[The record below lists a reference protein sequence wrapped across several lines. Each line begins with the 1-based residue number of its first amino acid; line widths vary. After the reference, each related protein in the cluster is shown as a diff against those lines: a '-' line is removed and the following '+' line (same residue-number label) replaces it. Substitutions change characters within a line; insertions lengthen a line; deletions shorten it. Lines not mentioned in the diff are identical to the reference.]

1 MGAVEKRIFTQGI
14 DSDTTPELTGEGRY
28 LSAKNMNVIVSDGNN
43 YGTAEVALGNTPYT
57 ITLPAG
63 DNKCVGTYEDKTSN
77 HLYYFNYNSLDQH
90 GIYRIESGVSSVTAV
105 LVDPLL
111 NFNRSYLIT
120 GIDIAYIDVDQ
131 PILGWT
137 DGGAP
142 NAEPTIIYNPPR
154 QIDVNKAIAY
164 TNGDFING
172 YPAIT
177 IEVLDQIKWQG
188 KFAPQVAIA
197 NDDTYNRNNLTGRLF
212 QFAYAYEYF
221 DYSVSA
227 LSDYSEVVTP
237 IGDEIIGNVANTP
250 PYLNNRID
258 VTITR
263 GADIC
268 TKIRI
273 YTRIQN
279 STNQDW
285 YLVDTIPNP
294 TTPTVT
300 YQFFNDN
307 ILEPLDVNEAKKPY
321 DSVPRAAKC
330 ETIVAGNRKVWANAI
345 TEFDQPVPDISLL
358 NQSIDLPQIDNAL
371 VVAQFGLVVGEFT
384 VDLGNIGSEQVI
396 VFNIPNDPALIVQ
409 GNLIRFTY
417 LSAPAPTLPDYIFY
431 YITAEDVADFNVLIA
446 NLILFL
452 QNAGIMGV
460 TNTGTFSPLSG
471 GSQLL
476 LPNQIA
482 SNIGTSTADYPQ
494 LSQNVSSTIN
504 SAILSSMDK
513 VPTFKS
519 GTTHYFALEYA
530 DRAGRFDTVVLDS
543 QFNVYV
549 PFCSETLSTTP
560 YLKQNQIIS
569 AIRHIPPIWATHYRW
584 KYGFCGIQSF
594 VQTAIKNKTVSGAQ
608 NTLYLDPLV
617 DYSTEYP
624 NSVLSYSYTS
634 GDRCRII
641 TDVSDTVAA
650 SYIDVPVTGYDEG
663 SLALTVNTINYP
675 NVTIS
680 AGTLIEIYTPRATFT
695 SDQIFYYTLCSEEY
709 EVGNAGLPNRFHKG
723 EQQDQDPTNPTGVPA
738 VSTFVRGN
746 AWIRP
751 RQMNCYTPT
760 PTDEHKYWVE
770 DYNFSDFYDSKV
782 YDKGRAN
789 KYDPN
794 YREVNRPTTSF
805 YSQPFIPETNINGL
819 GSVFPENF
827 ASDDI
832 RVLLAYGS
840 IQRLYAEG
848 VQLYVFQEIKTGV
861 VRVNERV
868 AFDAGNNNIVGAT
881 DQVLN
886 PINYFAGDYG
896 IGQHPE
902 SFAWYGYAKYH
913 VDVRRGVVLRLS
925 ADGYTPISSIYKV
938 NNFTTD
944 KFAEIFSAGQKVNIY
959 GAYNTRFN
967 RYEYSVEET
976 ELKDRRVIQG
986 YTYAFTE
993 QSNTWTSF
1001 YDYLPDFMGTLA
1013 QELITFKDGI
1023 PYLHNSGTNYANYY
1037 GAQYHGELQVVF
1049 NQQPSESKLYN
1060 TVAIEGT
1067 DAWDIPLITVFDGSA
1082 YQESSLLST
1091 DFDLYEGKYR
1101 AWFLMDALTPN
1112 VVNPLIDGDYLRGRY
1127 VILNLLS
1134 PLNKYARI
1142 FALDVNTIPSAI
1154 SRL

>member
-90 GIYRIESGVSSVTAV
+90 GIYRIESGVSTVTTV

-177 IEVLDQIKWQG
+177 IEVLDQIKWQP
-188 KFAPQVAIA
+188 KFGADIAIA
-197 NDDTYNRNNLTGRLF
+197 NDTTYNRNNLTGRLF

-227 LSDYSEVVTP
+227 LSDYSEVAVP
-237 IGDEIIGNVANTP
+237 IGSEVLGNFV
-250 PYLNNRID
+250 YLPFLNNNRID
-258 VTITR
+258 ITLTR
-263 GADIC
+263 GSDIC

-273 YTRIQN
+273 YARIQN

-300 YQFFNDN
+300 YQFFNDKT
-307 ILEPLDVNEAKKPY
+307 LEPVDINETKKLFDY
-321 DSVPRAAKC
+321 VPRAAKC
-330 ETIVAGNRKVWANAI
+330 ETIVAGNRKVWANVI
-345 TEFDQPVPDISLL
+345 TDYDLPTPDITLL
-358 NQSIDLPQIDNAL
+358 NQSIDLPNIIDGITVL
-371 VVAQFGLVVGEFT
+371 VGENGILNET
-384 VDLGNIGSEQVI
+384 GDTGILYTIPDNPLLIVSGNIIQFRYFPTSNPSQEQLLYYQITDADAADFLVLMENLRDFLTAEGITGVTSTGTFLPDIGS
-396 VFNIPNDPALIVQ
+396 PALI
-409 GNLIRFTY
+409 TY
-417 LSAPAPTLPDYIFY
+417 NQFFS
-431 YITAEDVADFNVLIA
+431 IT
-446 NLILFL
+446 
-452 QNAGIMGV
+452 GV
-460 TNTGTFSPLSG
+460 VF
-471 GSQLL
+471 
-476 LPNQIA
+476 
-482 SNIGTSTADYPQ
+482 PQ
-494 LSQNVSSTIN
+494 LDVSFSGLVYPSGIITPMPKYST
-504 SAILSSMDK
+504 
-513 VPTFKS
+513 
-519 GTTHYFALEYA
+519 FAAGANHVLGLEYGE
-530 DRAGRFDTVVLDS
+530 RAGRYGTTVRSDA
-543 QFNVYV
+543 FNVYV
-549 PFCSETLSTTP
+549 SFPTETLSTTP
-560 YLKQNQIIS
+560 YIKQNQIIT
-569 AIRHIPPIWATHYRW
+569 AIRHTPPIWATTYRW
-584 KYGFCGIQSF
+584 LYGGCS
-594 VQTAIKNKTVSGAQ
+594 IKNELYFSIKAVTQSVTQ
-608 NTLYLDPLV
+608 TLLNLTPLI
-617 DYSTEYP
+617 DFSTTNP
-624 NSVLSYSYTS
+624 SSILSYSYTS
-634 GDRCRII
+634 GDRLRIV
-641 TDVSDTVAA
+641 TNVNDVVNPQ
-650 SYIDVPVTGYDEG
+650 YIDVPINAYDEG
-663 SLALTVNTINYP
+663 TNLISVNKIDTIGT
-675 NVTIS
+675 TIG
-680 AGTLIEIYTPRATFT
+680 AGTLIQIYTPA
-695 SDQIFYYTLCSEEY
+695 SDLSADQTIYNTLSSEWFDI
-709 EVGNAGLPNRFHKG
+709 GDAGLPSRFHKG

-738 VSTFVRGN
+738 ITTLTKGN
-746 AWIRP
+746 AWIYP
-751 RQMNCYTPT
+751 RVMNTYTPFDYST
-760 PTDEHKYWVE
+760 HNYWIE
-770 DYNFSDFYDSKV
+770 SYGFSDFYNSV
-782 YDKGRAN
+782 VFNKGKAN